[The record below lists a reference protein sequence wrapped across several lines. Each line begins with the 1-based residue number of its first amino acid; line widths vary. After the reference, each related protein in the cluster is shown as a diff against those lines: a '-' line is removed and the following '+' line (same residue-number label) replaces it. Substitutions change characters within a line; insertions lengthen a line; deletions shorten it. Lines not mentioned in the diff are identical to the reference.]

1 MILHFQFALQHI
13 MITAKTT
20 ANMLLNNHLI
30 TRKHAIIEHR
40 KKRKHENASQSL
52 GKLSQKSQKPQILL
66 LTFNSKLS
74 TLNSQL

>member
-1 MILHFQFALQHI
+1 MILQFQFALQHI

-40 KKRKHENASQSL
+40 KKRKTRKSKLKL
-52 GKLSQKSQKPQILL
+52 GK
-66 LTFNSKLS
+66 
-74 TLNSQL
+74 TLAEIAETADFTINFQL